1 MVVQTEVGVAVED
14 AVFEYTHAPL
24 EAAHSL
30 SWRSWLARP
39 FAMQASR
46 TASQLL
52 IEETVPIGVEMDAD
66 GVVDEDQVVMVSI
79 GVEIEITESE

>member
-1 MVVQTEVGVAVED
+1 
-14 AVFEYTHAPL
+14 
-24 EAAHSL
+24 
-30 SWRSWLARP
+30 
-39 FAMQASR
+39 MQASR

-52 IEETVPIGVEMDAD
+52 IEETVPIGVEIDAD